1 MRVGSGHTAIEVE
14 PAAGT
19 ARHGD
24 EVITTPFTFFAN
36 GAPFGRSAFARETN
50 WNADGPGY
58 VTLSVIDANGQSA
71 RVTVFV
77 E

>member
-1 MRVGSGHTAIEVE
+1 MIKIRNGA
-14 PAAGT
+14 P
-19 ARHGD
+19 
-24 EVITTPFTFFAN
+24 PFTFFAN